1 MSRRKKI
8 FRVPTPSGLEDAWL
22 RMATTNAIA
31 AARKTID
38 AGVLPPNTAVGRL
51 SDVEWGWI
59 VASVIFG
66 WIATRAAQATS
77 NGLNGQSV
85 DKYIQQTGLEPD
97 PWLAGAVACVLHE
110 LGRTKV
116 DWNASLGTLSQEE
129 IVAFLTDAYVLIN
142 AAIRAREAGEHGVT
156 KVSPPGEHPV
166 VPWDDPIPA
175 FDREVNVS
183 S

>member
-66 WIATRAAQATS
+66 WIETRAAQATS
-77 NGLNGQSV
+77 KCRQVHPADRPPAGSLAHRRDHLCPARARQHAG
-85 DKYIQQTGLEPD
+85 GLERKLGD
-97 PWLAGAVACVLHE
+97 ALAGRDRCLPRRRLH
-110 LGRTKV
+110 
-116 DWNASLGTLSQEE
+116 A
-129 IVAFLTDAYVLIN
+129 
-142 AAIRAREAGEHGVT
+142 H
-156 KVSPPGEHPV
+156 
-166 VPWDDPIPA
+166 
-175 FDREVNVS
+175 
-183 S
+183 

>member
-66 WIATRAAQATS
+66 WIETRAAQATS

-85 DKYIQQTGLEPD
+85 DKYIQQTGLQPD
-97 PWLAGAVACVLHE
+97 PWLTGAITCVLPE
-110 LGRTKV
+110 LGNTRV

-129 IVAFLTDAYVLIN
+129 IVAFLADAYTLIS
-142 AAIRAREAGEHGVT
+142 AAIRARDAGGHGVT

-166 VPWDDPIPA
+166 VP
-175 FDREVNVS
+175 
-183 S
+183 